1 MESRLS
7 LALAVAFL
15 CLLVACMVAGGDAKL
30 SLLGRVA
37 LEPAVGS
44 QSLRTPPAGWV
55 SVSHQQQTS
64 RAAVVPLT
72 FALTRRDSGL
82 IQVPTLPP

>member
-7 LALAVAFL
+7 LALTVAFL

-55 SVSHQQQTS
+55 SVSHQQPS